1 MTSLSITE
9 LAVIISTN
17 TAKVNRYLLA
27 KKLPLPS
34 FNVDAPNKSLI
45 NPQEAPEIE
54 AARIKIIDASRMI
67 HDLMLGPKGHLMSFN
82 HNSLLSMHA
91 ISQFNLV
98 STIPIH
104 GEATF
109 GEIAERSGVNKG
121 DVKRILR
128 HSMTNRIFKEPRK
141 GVVAH
146 TAVSRLISEDTQ
158 MADWVGAVTGELWQA
173 AAQTVPAML
182 KYPGSQEPNETGF
195 SLANN
200 SDKSTF
206 SILSQNPKRAKRF
219 GNAMRA
225 YTEGTGFDLQ
235 YIADNYPWADFEN
248 GTVVDVGGSHGSACI
263 TLAAAFPKLNFVV
276 QDLPQVVAGGPA
288 TLPPDMA
295 NKIGFMAYDFLEEQQ
310 PVKDAD
316 VYFFRWVF
324 HNWSDK
330 YCIQILRNHIPALK
344 KGARIVINEYV
355 LPEPGVLPIYQEE
368 RLRSMDLAMMQVQNS
383 RERDLDDWAK
393 LFLEA
398 DERFAFKG
406 GKQPEG
412 SSLWILEV
420 EWK

>member
-1 MTSLSITE
+1 MTSPSITE
-9 LAVIISTN
+9 LAVIISEN
-17 TAKVNRYLLA
+17 TAKVNEYLLA
-27 KKLPLPS
+27 KELPLPS
-34 FNVDAPNKSLI
+34 FNVDAPNKPLI
-45 NPQEAPEIE
+45 DPQECPDVE
-54 AARIKIIDASRMI
+54 AARIKIIDASLMMR
-67 HDLMLGPKGHLMSFN
+67 DLMLGPKGHLMSFN
-82 HNSLLSMHA
+82 HDSLLSMQA

-109 GEIAERSGVNKG
+109 GEIAEKSGVNEG

-128 HSMTNRIFKEPRK
+128 HAMTNRIFKEPSK
-141 GVVAH
+141 GLVAH
-146 TAVSRLISEDTQ
+146 TAASRLIAEDTQ
-158 MADWVGAVTGELWQA
+158 MADWVGASTGELWQA
-173 AAQTVPAML
+173 AAQTVHAML

-206 SILSQNPKRAKRF
+206 AILSQDPKRAKRF

-235 YIADNYPWADFEN
+235 YVADNYPWADFGN

-263 TLAAAFPKLNFVV
+263 TLATAFPKLNLVV

-288 TLPPDMA
+288 TLPLDMA
-295 NKIGFMAYDFLEEQQ
+295 NKIEFMAYDFLKEQQ

-330 YCIQILRNHIPALK
+330 YCILILRNHIPALK

-368 RLRSMDLAMMQVQNS
+368 RLRSMDLTMMEVQNS

-393 LFLEA
+393 LFREA
-398 DERFAFKG
+398 DERFVFKG